1 MKIANRL
8 TTTFFFTCKH
18 TKKQKDLEFVITLS
32 LPFQE
37 RQRKSNRLY
46 SSGLQLFHH
55 QESPFPFP
63 WTHVFKY
70 FINQKTHPNKT
81 KQKNILKA
89 TIIFYVLINYR
100 NI

>member
-8 TTTFFFTCKH
+8 TTTFFFTCKN

-55 QESPFPFP
+55 QGSPFSFP

-70 FINQKTHPNKT
+70 FINQKAHQNK
-81 KQKNILKA
+81 KKHLKSHNN
-89 TIIFYVLINYR
+89 FYVLINYR